1 MRLANTKKY
10 EIQIMQDNLCD
21 LRKIAGWTAETLA
34 VKLGI
39 TKQTISN
46 LETQKVKMS
55 RVQYI
60 AIRAV
65 FECEIYVRREN
76 TVLRK
81 VIELLFSNDE
91 YYLSHQEEVRNV
103 MTAIASIAAAG
114 ISGLQLHSSAVAL
127 LAPLGHMVSI
137 QNMNGKNAP
146 SLAWLVELLEGPYD
160 IEEPESNMEKEQT
173 NEEG

>member
-1 MRLANTKKY
+1 MAGESSY

-34 VKLGI
+34 GKLGI
-39 TKQTISN
+39 TKQTVSN

-65 FECEIYVRREN
+65 FECEIYVRHEN

-81 VIELLFSNDE
+81 VLGLLFSYE
-91 YYLSHQEEVRNV
+91 QYYLSHQGEVRNA

-127 LAPLGHMVSI
+127 LAPLGKMVSI
-137 QNMNGKNAP
+137 QNMNGNNTP
-146 SLAWLVELLEGPYD
+146 SLMWLVELLEGSCD
-160 IEEPESNMEKEQT
+160 AEELESNIEEEQT

>member
-1 MRLANTKKY
+1 MLLVGGNNN

-21 LRKIAGWTAETLA
+21 LRKIAGWTAEALA
-34 VKLGI
+34 SKLGI

-46 LETQKVKMS
+46 IETQKVKMS

-81 VIELLFSNDE
+81 VLGLLFSDVE
-91 YYLSHQEEVRNV
+91 YYLSHQEEIRNS

-127 LAPLGHMVSI
+127 LAPLGHVASI
-137 QNMNGKNAP
+137 QNMNRNNAP
-146 SLAWLVELLEGPYD
+146 SLNWLVELLEGSGDIVEPEIN
-160 IEEPESNMEKEQT
+160 IEEEHT
-173 NEEG
+173 NEES